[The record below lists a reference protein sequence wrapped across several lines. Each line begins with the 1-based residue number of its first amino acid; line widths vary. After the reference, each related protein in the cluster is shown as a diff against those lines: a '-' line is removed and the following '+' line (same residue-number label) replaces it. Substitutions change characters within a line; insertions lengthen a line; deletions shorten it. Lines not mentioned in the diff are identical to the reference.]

1 MEPINQFLKNS
12 KKIKDNNDKLYDSLI
27 QHPRIIE
34 LIENSDFEITRSMIR
49 NDLLQLKRY
58 TEQSLACEKCSSLG
72 ECINH
77 PQGYVPS
84 IDVRGGRI
92 HIIYSPCPTKIKDDA
107 FREKEKMIES
117 YHVPKDVKDATFE
130 TVFLDPDSN
139 RQEIIKRA
147 ISTSKKVIEGIDT
160 KGLYIHGSFGIGK
173 SYLLGCIANELKDQS
188 VSSIIV
194 YLPEIIR
201 DLKAGFKDGTTDKK
215 FNTIKNAQVL
225 MLDDLGAEDVTP
237 WVRDEIITG
246 ILHHRMVEGLPTFV
260 SSNYSIEELEY
271 RYSRTR
277 ENGVEETKARRMT
290 ERLRAL
296 CEEVQLEGSNYRNN

>member
-1 MEPINQFLKNS
+1 MEPINQFLKNN
-12 KKIKDNNDKLYDSLI
+12 KKIQDNNDRLYESLI
-27 QHPRIIE
+27 RHPRIVE
-34 LIENSDFEITRSMIR
+34 LIENSDFEITRSMIK

-58 TEQSLACEKCSSLG
+58 TEQSLACENCPSL
-72 ECINH
+72 EQCINH

-92 HIIYSPCPTKIKDDA
+92 HIIHKPCPNKKKDDA

-139 RQEIIKRA
+139 RQQIIMKSIA
-147 ISTSKKVIEGIDT
+147 ASKKIIEGADT

-173 SYLLGCIANELKDQS
+173 SYLLGCIANELKEQS

-194 YLPEIIR
+194 YVPEIIR
-201 DLKAGFKDGTTDKK
+201 DLKAGFKDGTTDTK

-237 WVRDEIITG
+237 WVRDEVMTG
-246 ILHHRMVEGLPTFV
+246 ILHYRMVEGLPTFV
-260 SSNYSIEELEY
+260 SSNYSMADLEY
-271 RYSRTR
+271 RYARTK
-277 ENGVEETKARRMT
+277 ENGIEETKARRMM

-296 CEEVQLEGSNYRNN
+296 CEEVQLEGSNYRGN

>member
-1 MEPINQFLKNS
+1 MEPINQFLKNN
-12 KKIKDNNDKLYDSLI
+12 KKIQDNNDKLYESLI
-27 QHPRIIE
+27 RHPRIVE
-34 LIENSDFEITRSMIR
+34 LIENSEFEITRSMIK

-58 TEQSLACEKCSSLG
+58 TEQSLACENCPSLG
-72 ECINH
+72 QCINH

-92 HIIYSPCPTKIKDDA
+92 HIIHTPCPNKKKNDA

-139 RQEIIKRA
+139 RQQIIMKSIA
-147 ISTSKKVIEGIDT
+147 ASKKIIEGSDT

-173 SYLLGCIANELKDQS
+173 SYLLGCIANELKEQS

-194 YLPEIIR
+194 YVPEIIR
-201 DLKAGFKDGTTDKK
+201 DLKAGFKDGTTDSK

-237 WVRDEIITG
+237 WVRDEVMTG
-246 ILHHRMVEGLPTFV
+246 ILHYRMVEGLPTFV
-260 SSNYSIEELEY
+260 SSNYSMADLEY
-271 RYSRTR
+271 RYARTK
-277 ENGVEETKARRMT
+277 ENGVEETKARRMM

-296 CEEVQLEGSNYRNN
+296 CEEVQLEGNNYRGN